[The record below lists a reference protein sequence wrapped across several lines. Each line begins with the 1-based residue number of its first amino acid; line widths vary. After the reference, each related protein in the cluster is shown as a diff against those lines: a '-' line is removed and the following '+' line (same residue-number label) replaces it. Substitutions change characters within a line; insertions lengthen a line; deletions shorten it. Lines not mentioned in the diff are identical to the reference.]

1 MNRKNI
7 KVRTDMFE
15 DTKFK
20 MIDRMEERD
29 LINYVWFRSIT
40 LAGKVDKGGQLYLS
54 STKPYTVE
62 TLAIEFNREESEVS
76 LALNVLIELEMMNL
90 SDNNVITV
98 KNFAKHQGIKNKD
111 VKDKTAKKEEDTKP
125 IRQKESRTQSKNT
138 TKKKHKESKESTDK
152 KKDER
157 NCENISFY
165 NNKNIKQCNEIKEE
179 LYNSENNNLNNEKNI
194 NKCNKEI
201 LVSTT
206 REKRQN
212 NSQLNDEL
220 YENTQKELKKN
231 SIFKQ
236 EYSDIS
242 QVTKGYEAPI
252 IIDPNE
258 VEGIALLVDAEQEE
272 YEYIEAIGEIKQ
284 IDEEE
289 EICGFIDM
297 EEFNGI
303 IN

>member
-1 MNRKNI
+1 MIRKSI

-40 LAGKVDKGGQLYLS
+40 LAGKVDREGQLYLS

-62 TLAIEFNREESEVS
+62 TLAIEFNREESEVR
-76 LALNVLIELEMMNL
+76 LALCVLMELEMMDL
-90 SDNNVITV
+90 TDNNVIIV

-206 REKRQN
+206 GEKRQN
-212 NSQLNDEL
+212 NSRLNDEL
-220 YENTQKELKKN
+220 YENTQEELKKN
-231 SIFKQ
+231 FIFKQ

-242 QVTKGYEAPI
+242 QVTKGYKAPI
-252 IIDPNE
+252 IINPNE
-258 VEGIALLVDAEQEE
+258 VEGISLLVDAEQEE
-272 YEYIEAIGEIKQ
+272 YEYIEAIGEIKER
-284 IDEEE
+284 DEEE
-289 EICGFIDM
+289 EMCGFIDI
-297 EEFNGI
+297 EEFDGVI
-303 IN
+303 D